1 MNTDMLDARGSR
13 GLRHKRPSLLV
24 RIAALLAALLLCL
37 GAVLYLAVDALVTR
51 EVEVVQRERSERQ
64 AQELAR
70 LLETELRQLR
80 GQLALAASDSDLV
93 HSTHYH
99 VRLRG
104 EAKAAQQDVERIAEA
119 LDFSSA
125 ALFTL
130 DGAAIARHTTGSRSV
145 AAPLAEPATTSS
157 EDASARWIDGR
168 LWLTA
173 RTMVRNEGLDLGV
186 LHAVRAASIAAA
198 GNDSALRLVAYAQ
211 DRPVPDG
218 RQRITS
224 VTDAS
229 GAPLELAVVLD
240 DSAAAIVQRAKL
252 RLLAVFVVGVAVA
265 IGIMLLLLRRELRP
279 LAALTRA
286 AQSIGQGD
294 FSAQVRIHGSG
305 EVASLA
311 VAFNDMAHD
320 LGRLRGLER
329 ELREQEKI
337 TAIGRLATRLAHDI
351 NNPLTVIRNAALL
364 LLKRPDIDSA
374 TRGDLDLIVHHSRRC
389 ATILENLLLFGRP
402 LRLRTQEI
410 GLADFCGG
418 VLARA
423 RIRLPQGRWTMTA
436 STDETRVRIDPQQME
451 QMLENLL
458 NNAYEAA
465 GTEPIELRWGLHE
478 DRPYIEVRDHGSGFS
493 EDAQGHL
500 FELFYTTKKQ
510 GTGIGLAN
518 ASAIARAHG
527 ADLIVRNES
536 GAVVRIELPASS
548 VVGRTAASMGQA

>member
-1 MNTDMLDARGSR
+1 MSAIRGARRTGAPKHTR
-13 GLRHKRPSLLV
+13 RSLLV
-24 RIAALLAALLLCL
+24 RIAALLAALLLGL
-37 GAVLYLAVDALVTR
+37 GAVLYLAVDALVAR
-51 EVEVVQRERSERQ
+51 EMEAVQRERSERQ

-70 LLETELRQLR
+70 LLETEMRQLR

-104 EAKAAQQDVERIAEA
+104 EAKAAQQDVERIAET
-119 LDFSSA
+119 LDFSST

-130 DGAAIARHTTGSRSV
+130 DGAAIARHPSAGRV
-145 AAPLAEPATTSS
+145 DAARLAQLPEGAAGA
-157 EDASARWIDGR
+157 ASAHWIDGR
-168 LWLTA
+168 LWLAA
-173 RTMVRNEGLDLGV
+173 RTTVRNEGLDLAV
-186 LHAVRAASIAAA
+186 MHAVRAASTAHA
-198 GNDSALRLVAYAQ
+198 GEGSALRLVAYA
-211 DRPVPDG
+211 PDSPSALAPRG

-224 VTDAS
+224 VADAT
-229 GAPLELAVVLD
+229 GEPLELAIVLD
-240 DSAAAIVQRAKL
+240 DSAATIVQRAKL

-265 IGIMLLLLRRELRP
+265 IGVMLWLLQRELRP

-294 FSAQVRIHGSG
+294 FSAQVLTQGSG
-305 EVASLA
+305 EVTSLA

-364 LLKRPDIDSA
+364 LLKRPDIDPA
-374 TRGDLDLIVHHSRRC
+374 TRSDLDLIVHHSRRC

-402 LRLRTQEI
+402 LRLRTQEV

-423 RIRLPQGRWTMTA
+423 RIRLPQGRWMLTA
-436 STDETRVRIDPQQME
+436 PADGLRVRIDPQQME

-465 GTEPIELRWGLHE
+465 GAEPIELRCGLHE
-478 DRPYIEVRDHGSGFS
+478 DRPYIEVRDRGNGFS
-493 EDAQGHL
+493 EDARGHL

-510 GTGIGLAN
+510 GTGVGLAN

-536 GAVVRIELPASS
+536 GAVVCIELPASS
-548 VVGRTAASMGQA
+548 VIEITTAATG